1 MKSFRLILLIAVLGL
16 TVFLPGCTGSGRKA
30 AGSLVVYA
38 DVSLQDRLQA
48 IAENFSETEDV
59 TVQFQYGESSQLAQE
74 IKDGAHA
81 DLLILSGEPV
91 MKDLYK
97 QKWIDNY
104 LLFAFSD
111 STQDV
116 YSMAKPMDSPKYRN
130 AQRLVDAILAQ
141 HTKQVTG
148 TNPNL

>member
-1 MKSFRLILLIAVLGL
+1 MKKDRFILLMAALGL
-16 TVFLPGCTGSGRKA
+16 AFFLSGCTGSGRKA
-30 AGSLVVYA
+30 GSLTVYA
-38 DVSLQDRLQA
+38 DSSLQGRLQV
-48 IAENFSETEDV
+48 IAGDFSKTDGV
-59 TVQFQYGESSQLAQE
+59 TIQFQYGESGQLAQE
-74 IKDGAHA
+74 IEDGAHA

-104 LLFAFSD
+104 LLFAFD
-111 STQDV
+111 GSTQDV
-116 YSMAKPMDSPKYRN
+116 YSMAKPMDSQKYRN
-130 AQRLVDAILAQ
+130 AQRFVDAILRQ